1 MLKSLI
7 KARIRRFGRHYDYD
21 TGYLEA
27 TADAGAGA
35 VLRLMMTRGLS
46 KRPADFPPAPYYA
59 AMLRAAAW
67 EDCGPCTQLMAGFA
81 VEDGVDAATIRA
93 VLARDYAALPR
104 ETALAAR
111 FADAALGR
119 TPDAA
124 GLREDVRGLWG
135 DAGVV
140 ALSLVLC
147 GARIYP
153 AFKNALGYGEACSTV
168 TVGSLPPVA
177 VQGFAR

>member
-1 MLKSLI
+1 MRHDRRSRCL
-7 KARIRRFGRHYDYD
+7 ARA
-21 TGYLEA
+21 L
-27 TADAGAGA
+27 AGHA
-35 VLRLMMTRGLS
+35 RES
-46 KRPADFPPAPYYA
+46 
-59 AMLRAAAW
+59 AAW
-67 EDCGPCTQLMAGFA
+67 S
-81 VEDGVDAATIRA
+81 TIRA